1 MDMVSRRIDK
11 VRDLRLYRSEGCSSE
26 GSSGRARCRD
36 CTVNGDAAVA
46 VVVAVIVAVI
56 ADIITVVD
64 IVVVVVI
71 VVIAVVTI
79 VNVVA
84 SYSESGGDRRVK

>member
-1 MDMVSRRIDK
+1 MDIVSRRIDK

-46 VVVAVIVAVI
+46 VVVVVIVAV
-56 ADIITVVD
+56 IITVVD

-71 VVIAVVTI
+71 IVVIAAVTV